1 MKRETICLIIACLIS
16 FILTAGIMNWRMEI
30 VHAELSD
37 TQQSL
42 AKEVFRFHVIAESD
56 SANDQR
62 IKLKVRDA
70 VLKYMKAHMTR
81 AERRDAKATKAWTLT
96 HKKEL
101 TDTADKILKKEKV
114 SYRAKAEVT
123 TCYFPDKRYGDIIF
137 PEGNYEAL
145 RIVLGKGNGHNWW
158 CVLYP
163 NLCFTNAT
171 CAVVDEDG
179 KKELKERFA
188 LIYTGQRRLARNLL
202 RDVVGGYIGSRPES
216 LKALKEMKAIAVLMR
231 FALEQGDIDEFAELL
246 NQHWKLSCM
255 LDAGTTN
262 TCIDQIL
269 LVCEDLIDGKF
280 ISGAGGGG
288 FIQVILKKDVTKEQ
302 LHERLHGVF
311 QDSGVDVWDCELL
324 V

>member
-1 MKRETICLIIACLIS
+1 M
-16 FILTAGIMNWRMEI
+16 
-30 VHAELSD
+30 
-37 TQQSL
+37 
-42 AKEVFRFHVIAESD
+42 
-56 SANDQR
+56 
-62 IKLKVRDA
+62 
-70 VLKYMKAHMTR
+70 
-81 AERRDAKATKAWTLT
+81 
-96 HKKEL
+96 
-101 TDTADKILKKEKV
+101 
-114 SYRAKAEVT
+114 
-123 TCYFPDKRYGDIIF
+123 
-137 PEGNYEAL
+137 
-145 RIVLGKGNGHNWW
+145 
-158 CVLYP
+158 
-163 NLCFTNAT
+163 
-171 CAVVDEDG
+171 
-179 KKELKERFA
+179 
-188 LIYTGQRRLARNLL
+188 L

-216 LKALKEMKAIAVLMR
+216 LKALKEMKAVAVLMR

>member
-30 VHAELSD
+30 VYAELSD

-179 KKELKERFA
+179 KKELKDA
-188 LIYTGQRRLARNLL
+188 LSAEEYEMVTATSEFKIKWFFFGKDHAK
-202 RDVVGGYIGSRPES
+202 ES
-216 LKALKEMKAIAVLMR
+216 
-231 FALEQGDIDEFAELL
+231 D
-246 NQHWKLSCM
+246 
-255 LDAGTTN
+255 
-262 TCIDQIL
+262 
-269 LVCEDLIDGKF
+269 
-280 ISGAGGGG
+280 
-288 FIQVILKKDVTKEQ
+288 
-302 LHERLHGVF
+302 
-311 QDSGVDVWDCELL
+311 
-324 V
+324 

>member
-1 MKRETICLIIACLIS
+1 MQYTGRRYIDETRNDLPDHSLSDIVHTDSGHYELAY
-16 FILTAGIMNWRMEI
+16 GI

-81 AERRDAKATKAWTLT
+81 AERRDAKATKVWTLT

-171 CAVVDEDG
+171 W
-179 KKELKERFA
+179 KERTERS
-188 LIYTGQRRLARNLL
+188 IKCRR
-202 RDVVGGYIGSRPES
+202 I
-216 LKALKEMKAIAVLMR
+216 
-231 FALEQGDIDEFAELL
+231 
-246 NQHWKLSCM
+246 
-255 LDAGTTN
+255 
-262 TCIDQIL
+262 
-269 LVCEDLIDGKF
+269 
-280 ISGAGGGG
+280 
-288 FIQVILKKDVTKEQ
+288 
-302 LHERLHGVF
+302 
-311 QDSGVDVWDCELL
+311 
-324 V
+324 